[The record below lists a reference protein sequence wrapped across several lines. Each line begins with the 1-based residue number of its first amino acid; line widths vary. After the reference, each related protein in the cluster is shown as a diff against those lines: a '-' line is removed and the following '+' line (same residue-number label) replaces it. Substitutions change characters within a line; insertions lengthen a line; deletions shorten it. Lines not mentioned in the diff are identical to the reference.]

1 MSAPSIETYRFGHIV
16 IDGQPYDRDVIILP
30 YRVLGGWWR
39 KEGHAPPQVGHVL
52 HPDDLKTVFDAMPEV
67 LVVAPL
73 APLGVG
79 LWVGYGKMRVAP
91 ETHQS
96 RGLALGRQALQ
107 AASIE
112 LVALPTKEA
121 CQAYNRLRERRTA
134 AAALHLTC

>member
-39 KEGHAPPQVGHVL
+39 KEGHVL

-67 LVVAPL
+67 LVVGQGA
-73 APLGVG
+73 
-79 LWVGYGKMRVAP
+79 YGKMKVAP
-91 ETHQS
+91 ET
-96 RGLALGRQALQ
+96 RQALQ

-121 CQAYNRLRERRTA
+121 CQTYNRLRELQTV